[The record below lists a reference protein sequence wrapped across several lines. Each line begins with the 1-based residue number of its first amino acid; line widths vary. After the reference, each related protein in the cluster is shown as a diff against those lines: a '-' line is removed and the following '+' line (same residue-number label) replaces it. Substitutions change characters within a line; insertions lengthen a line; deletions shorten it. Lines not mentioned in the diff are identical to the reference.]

1 MEEATRKEHGLTLEG
16 RRAGKITG
24 VVDVVSFDPEMILL
38 ETSQG
43 MLTIKGQEL
52 HVSRLY
58 LEKGEVDVEGLFQS
72 MVYSDD
78 GNYARKQKG
87 SLVKRLFK

>member
-1 MEEATRKEHGLTLEG
+1 MEEATRKEHGLTLDG

-58 LEKGEVDVEGLFQS
+58 LEKGEVDVDGKIDSLA
-72 MVYSDD
+72 YSDREETAKKAA
-78 GNYARKQKG
+78 GFFGRMFQ
-87 SLVKRLFK
+87 

>member
-1 MEEATRKEHGLTLEG
+1 MYGENDMEEATRKEHGLTLDG

-52 HVSRLY
+52 HVRAACIWKR
-58 LEKGEVDVEGLFQS
+58 EK
-72 MVYSDD
+72 
-78 GNYARKQKG
+78 
-87 SLVKRLFK
+87 